1 MSAATAEAAPAQ
13 SQAAGGKK
21 KLIIIIAVVLLLVL
35 VGGGAAFF
43 LLKKKHADGEEGED
57 GAHAEA
63 KAKPKAEAQHAPP
76 PKLRDPKNPP
86 VFVPLEPFTV
96 NLADRESDRYAQ
108 IGVTLEIEDAK
119 FGDQMKQYMPAIRS
133 NILIVLSAKTADQLL
148 SREGKDKLARQ
159 ILLASVQPLGYPVD
173 FEEDEDEAADGEA
186 PKKKKKKKPVM
197 QSFPVLA
204 VHFSTF
210 IVQ

>member
-1 MSAATAEAAPAQ
+1 MSAATAEAAPAP
-13 SQAAGGKK
+13 AAGGKK

-35 VGGGAAFF
+35 IGGGAAFF

-57 GAHAEA
+57 GGHAEA
-63 KAKPKAEAQHAPP
+63 KSKPKAEAVHAPA

-86 VFVPLEPFTV
+86 VFVPLDPFTV

-108 IGVTLEIEDAK
+108 VGVTLEIDDAK

-133 NILIVLSAKTADQLL
+133 NILIVLSAKTAEQLL

-210 IVQ
+210 VVQ